1 MLVTSMFAHWGEEE
15 FLIPSFTVFFWS
27 CNFSCVYCQNW
38 QISQRYEKPRKISE
52 EELAEAIDSCG
63 CRNVNFVGGEP
74 TPYLPFI
81 LKTLKLV
88 KRDIPVVWNSN
99 FYMSEKSMHLLR
111 NVVDVYLSDFKY
123 GNNRCAERLSG
134 VKNYTEI
141 VKRNHV
147 LAFRDSD
154 LVVRHLVLPGHI
166 ECCSKPV
173 LDFIAENFG
182 KGVIVNIM
190 PQYRPEYRAYRY
202 RNLNRA
208 LTNEEFKAVL
218 DYAEKLGLRFIY

>member
-1 MLVTSMFAHWGEEE
+1 MC
-15 FLIPSFTVFFWS
+15 I
-27 CNFSCVYCQNW
+27 
-38 QISQRYEKPRKISE
+38 R
-52 EELAEAIDSCG
+52 DS
-63 CRNVNFVGGEP
+63 
-74 TPYLPFI
+74 
-81 LKTLKLV
+81 
-88 KRDIPVVWNSN
+88 
-99 FYMSEKSMHLLR
+99 
-111 NVVDVYLSDFKY
+111 
-123 GNNRCAERLSG
+123 
-134 VKNYTEI
+134 TEI